1 MENKWY
7 SNIITSYENKGRNV
21 VTSTIDKIFNGV
33 KVVYNT
39 EITDSIDLIADVD
52 YAGQQNKIGIELKCY
67 NQLYTYM
74 GTIDKPIEPSVIL
87 KKEKLERM
95 KEYCRENG
103 IKHIVY
109 IIIYKNYL
117 FVFNINNIEW
127 EVTPSCFLHQ
137 KQTQMNPDSPIVEKL
152 TYFIPIKKAS
162 KIVKWR
168 P

>member
-7 SNIITSYENKGRNV
+7 SNITFFEEKGRNV
-21 VTSTIDKIFNGV
+21 VTTNIDHIFNGV

-39 EITDSIDLIADVD
+39 EITDSIDLIADVEFGGKED
-52 YAGQQNKIGIELKCY
+52 KIGIELKCY

-74 GTIDKPIEPSVIL
+74 GTKDKPIETSVIL
-87 KKEKLERM
+87 KKEKLDRM
-95 KEYCRENG
+95 KEYCSDHN
-103 IKHIVY
+103 IKYIMY
-109 IIIYKNYL
+109 IIIYNNYM

-127 EVTPSCFLHQ
+127 EDTPSCFLHQ
-137 KQTQMNPDSPIVEKL
+137 KKTQMNPDSTIVEKL

-168 P
+168 Q

>member
-7 SNIITSYENKGRNV
+7 QNITSYEEKGRNV
-21 VTSTIDKIFNGV
+21 VTTSIDHILNGV

-39 EITDSIDLIADVD
+39 DIQDSIDLIADVD
-52 YAGQQNKIGIELKCY
+52 YAGQTNKIGIELKCY

-74 GTIDKPIEPSVIL
+74 GTKDKQIETSVIL
-87 KKEKLERM
+87 KKEKLDRM
-95 KEYCRENG
+95 KNYCSEHN
-103 IKHIVY
+103 IKYILY

-127 EVTPSCFLHQ
+127 DDTPSCFLHQ
-137 KQTQMNPDSPIVEKL
+137 RKTQMNPDSQIVEKL
-152 TYFIPIKKAS
+152 TYFIPIKKAN
-162 KIVKWR
+162 KIVKWQ

>member
-7 SNIITSYENKGRNV
+7 SNITSYEEKGRNV

-39 EITDSIDLIADVD
+39 EITDSIDLIADVEFK
-52 YAGQQNKIGIELKCY
+52 GVENKIGIELKYY
-67 NQLYTYM
+67 NQIYTYM
-74 GTIDKPIEPSVIL
+74 QHKENVIEPSVIL
-87 KKEKLERM
+87 KKEKLDRM
-95 KEYCRENG
+95 KEYCKNND

-109 IIIYKNYL
+109 IIVYKNYL
-117 FVFNINNIEW
+117 FVFNINNIKW
-127 EVTPSCFLHQ
+127 DDTPSCFLHQ
-137 KQTQMNPDSPIVEKL
+137 RQTQMNPDSPIVEKL

-168 P
+168 Q

>member
-7 SNIITSYENKGRNV
+7 SNITSYEEKGRNV

-74 GTIDKPIEPSVIL
+74 GTIDKPIETSVIL